1 MSRRIPRFAIGALVV
16 AAFVVSG
23 LSLFGTTQAASGRCI
38 CPLIYAP
45 VKCSNG
51 KTYPNPC
58 VAACHNA
65 KDCVPTGEI

>member
-1 MSRRIPRFAIGALVV
+1 MRRLAKFAIGAIAGGVLVMGIW
-16 AAFVVSG
+16 SE
-23 LSLFGTTQAASGRCI
+23 LGTTQAAGGRCL

-58 VAACHNA
+58 VAECHNA
-65 KDCVPTGEI
+65 KQCVPTGEI